1 MSNNPG
7 RQLLL
12 QILRRRDD
20 QIDLIRAALA
30 ISWEDLGSIDLDETN
45 RALDALVARTRS
57 HLQTDVPLERQAEQ
71 IVDYLHR
78 GEGFQAHPAA
88 YNDPSSSYLP
98 AVLEHHTGLP
108 ILLSLILL
116 HVGWKLS
123 LPLQPAA
130 LPGHFMVRCQSDKG
144 PIFLD
149 LCYGRVLD
157 TNACR
162 VFLQTQLG
170 YEVPNP
176 ERFPTPSRRLV
187 LARLL
192 RNLKSCYFRLEDWER
207 ALAATERIIMLDP
220 ESSDDIRDR
229 GLFRARTGRIHLAL
243 LDFERYALIEP
254 AAPDLEIIR
263 KHAIVLAT
271 ALEKRN

>member
-1 MSNNPG
+1 MVNNPG

-12 QILRRRDD
+12 QVVRRRDD
-20 QIDLIRAALA
+20 QIDLVRAALA
-30 ISWEDLGSIDLDETN
+30 ISWEDAGSIDLDDVN
-45 RALDALVARTRS
+45 RALDALVARTRP
-57 HLQTDVPLERQAEQ
+57 HLQTGASPERRAEQ
-71 IVDYLHR
+71 MVDYLHR
-78 GEGFQAHPAA
+78 IEGFRAHPAA

-98 AVLEHHTGLP
+98 DVLEHHTGLP
-108 ILLSLILL
+108 ILLSLVLL

-130 LPGHFMVRCQSDKG
+130 LPGHFMVRCEGNKG
-144 PIFLD
+144 PFFLD
-149 LCYGRVLD
+149 LCYGRMLD
-157 TNACR
+157 ATACR

-176 ERFPTPSRRLV
+176 ERFPPPPRRLV

-192 RNLKSCYFRLEDWER
+192 RNLKTCYFRLEDWER

-220 ESSDDIRDR
+220 ESSEDIRDR
-229 GLFRARTGRIHLAL
+229 GVFRARTGRLHLAL

-263 KHAIVLAT
+263 KRAIALAG
-271 ALEKRN
+271 ALGQRN